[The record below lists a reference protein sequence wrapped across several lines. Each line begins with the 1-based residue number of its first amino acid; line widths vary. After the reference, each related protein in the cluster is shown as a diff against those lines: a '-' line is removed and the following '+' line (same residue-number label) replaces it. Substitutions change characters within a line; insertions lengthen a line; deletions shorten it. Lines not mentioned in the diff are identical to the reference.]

1 MAKIV
6 KQYTKFIF
14 PFTYEKEHVAP
25 GKAILMSKKGAQIS
39 IFEPFSQSTEAL
51 RDGLDAL
58 LSQEGGASKIA
69 DCYRLNINCR
79 RDFNLPPRKN
89 EQLSFISRQS
99 DEVMKVAITDLKLYF
114 FESSVGFAELEC
126 EYESDSLDEYIH
138 LNYFIGEAKSD
149 KNRFIYHEKV
159 WNEEK
164 KDNEVND
171 RFFTVESLLD
181 SVFAKLSL
189 QKDAVKLNYRKS
201 KPMIYSYVL
210 LDQRPENMGEV
221 IHNIANNYKL
231 SYKFDDSCAK
241 VKTLTPFEN
250 STWAASLNG
259 VVNVSFLTGDEITD
273 SFFTSDFLVKTRNT
287 YFFLYLNIIH
297 QRGAV
302 IRLMGEMGQLDR
314 LENDYYVM
322 DDQLR
327 IARRYEMEAIN
338 LKFRAFFRCPSTY
351 DHINNYYDMLYSA
364 YQIGDYYDHFSAD
377 MSNLQGICS
386 KYVERIKE
394 RDKRFK
400 QIRSARAEIFISV
413 FGAVVGTV
421 TLFNNS
427 WSLVEKVMGHAISF
441 LNPGILILCLTL
453 ISSLITIAVNVSK
466 KIGEI
471 KSLKKL
477 IATEQKENLV
487 EDDKYRKIKGRL
499 ISRIDKKNQKKKQ

>member
-6 KQYTKFIF
+6 KQFTKFIF
-14 PFTYEKEHVAP
+14 PFTYEKDLVAP
-25 GKAILMSKKGAQIS
+25 KKALATTKKGAEIS
-39 IFEPFSQSTEAL
+39 IFEPFSQGAESL

-58 LSQEGGASKIA
+58 LSMDGGASKIA
-69 DCYRLNINCR
+69 DCYKLNINCR
-79 RDFNLPPRKN
+79 RGFNLPPRKN
-89 EQLSFISRQS
+89 EQLSFVSRQS
-99 DEVMKVAITDLKLYF
+99 DEEMKVAITELKLYF

-126 EYESDSLDEYIH
+126 EYESHSLDDYIH

-149 KNRFIYHEKV
+149 KNRFIYHEKM
-159 WNEEK
+159 WNEESK
-164 KDNEVND
+164 ETDIVEHS
-171 RFFTVESLLD
+171 FTVESLLD

-189 QKDAVKLNYRKS
+189 QNEAVKFNYRKA
-201 KPMIYSYVL
+201 KPMMYSCIVL
-210 LDQRPENMGEV
+210 DEKPEDLKET

-241 VKTLTPFEN
+241 VKTLTSFEN

-259 VVNVSFLTGDEITD
+259 VVNVSFLTGDELTD
-273 SFFTSDFLVKTRNT
+273 SFFTNDFLVKTRNT
-287 YFFLYLNIIH
+287 YFFLYLNVIH

-302 IRLMGEMGQLDR
+302 IRLMAEMGRLDR

-351 DHINNYYDMLYSA
+351 DHVNNYYDMLYSA
-364 YQIGDYYDHFSAD
+364 YQIGDFYAHFSSD

-394 RDKRFK
+394 RDKKFK
-400 QIRSARAEIFISV
+400 QIRSAKAEIFISV
-413 FGAVVGTV
+413 FGAIIATV

-427 WSLVEKVMGHAISF
+427 WSLVEKVMGHSISF
-441 LNPGILILCLTL
+441 LNPGILIMCLTL
-453 ISSLITIAVNVSK
+453 LSSLITITANVAK
-466 KIGEI
+466 KVSEI
-471 KSLKKL
+471 KGLRKQIESEKRD
-477 IATEQKENLV
+477 NLV
-487 EDDKYRKIKGRL
+487 EDDRYRKIKGRL
-499 ISRIDKKNQKKKQ
+499 IARVDKRNSKKKH

>member
-14 PFTYEKEHVAP
+14 PFTYEKELVAP
-25 GKAILMSKKGAQIS
+25 KKAVATTKKGVEIG
-39 IFEPFSQSTEAL
+39 IFEPFSQSTESL

-58 LSQEGGASKIA
+58 LSQDGGASKIA

-99 DEVMKVAITDLKLYF
+99 DVEMKVAITDLKLYF

-126 EYESDSLDEYIH
+126 EYESDSLDDYIH
-138 LNYFIGEAKSD
+138 LNYFISEAKSD
-149 KNRFIYHEKV
+149 KNRFTYYEKV
-159 WNEEK
+159 WNEESK
-164 KDNEVND
+164 SNSIIEHS
-171 RFFTVESLLD
+171 FTVENLLN
-181 SVFAKLSL
+181 SVFAKISL
-189 QKDAVKLNYRKS
+189 QNDTVKLNYRKA
-201 KPMIYSYVL
+201 KPMIYSYIV
-210 LDQRPENMGEV
+210 LDQRVENMSELIG
-221 IHNIANNYKL
+221 NIANNYKL
-231 SYKFDDSCAK
+231 SYKFDDSC
-241 VKTLTPFEN
+241 VNLKTLTPFEN
-250 STWAASLNG
+250 STWAASLNA

-273 SFFTSDFLVKTRNT
+273 SFFTSDFFVKTKNT
-287 YFFLYLNIIH
+287 YFFLYLNVIH
-297 QRGAV
+297 QRNAV
-302 IRLMGEMGQLDR
+302 IRLMAEMGHLDR

-351 DHINNYYDMLYSA
+351 EHVNNYYDMLYSA
-364 YQIGDYYDHFSAD
+364 YQISDFYDHFSTD

-400 QIRSARAEIFISV
+400 QIKSAKAEIFISV
-413 FGAVVGTV
+413 FGAIVATV

-427 WSLVEKVMGHAISF
+427 WSLVEKVMGHSISF

-453 ISSLITIAVNVSK
+453 LSSLITIAVNVSK

-477 IATEQKENLV
+477 IVSEKKDNLV

-499 ISRIDKKNQKKKQ
+499 IAKVDKQNNKKKK